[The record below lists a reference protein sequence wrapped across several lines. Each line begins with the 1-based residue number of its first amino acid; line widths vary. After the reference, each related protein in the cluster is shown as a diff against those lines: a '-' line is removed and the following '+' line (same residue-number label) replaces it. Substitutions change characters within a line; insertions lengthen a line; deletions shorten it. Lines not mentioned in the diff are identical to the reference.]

1 MKTITLVGLAS
12 AALVAALGS
21 VSPVAA
27 ADLGGPRGGS
37 IKDGYAPMQYAPSR
51 GTAGPCYIRGD
62 LGYSWAKNPH
72 AAFPVSSDEYTVDPV
87 TGAQTT
93 TNSTYLGDTVSAT
106 SLTNTAFGGV
116 GLGCGSGSRGFRGE
130 VMLNQY
136 GWRDFTGEPLLYTR
150 TDVTAGPG
158 TPVDYTDP
166 LHTRVKSTTAM
177 FNAYYDLGKFG
188 GVTPYIGAGVGV
200 AYNQTGE
207 TYFTGNPLLVNR
219 IEGASRLSLAWS
231 VGAGIGWQVS
241 ERAVL
246 DVGYRYTDLG
256 KAVTGRIDNTGAV
269 NPAAH
274 IDQMGNH
281 EIKVGLRYH
290 LGGGND
296 CCAAQPMK

>member
-12 AALVAALGS
+12 ATLIAALGS

-27 ADLGGPRGGS
+27 ADLGSPRGGS

-51 GTAGPCYIRGD
+51 GSAGPCYIRGD

-72 AAFPVSSDEYTVDPV
+72 AAFPVSNDITEVDG
-87 TGAQTT
+87 TGAVVAQS
-93 TNSTYLGDTVSAT
+93 STYLGDTVSAT
-106 SLTNTAFGGV
+106 SLSNAAFGGV
-116 GLGCGSGSRGFRGE
+116 GLGCGSGSRGLRGE

-136 GWRDFTGEPLLYTR
+136 GWRNFKGEPLAYSNYTI
-150 TDVTAGPG
+150 VTGDP
-158 TPVDYTDP
+158 TPAPIEDP
-166 LHTRVKSTTAM
+166 MHTRVKSTTLM

-188 GVTPYIGAGVGV
+188 GVTPYVGAGVGV
-200 AYNQTGE
+200 AYNRTGE
-207 TYFTGNPLLVNR
+207 TYFTDNPSLVNR

-256 KAVTGRIDNTGAV
+256 KAITGRIDNTGAV

-281 EIKVGLRYH
+281 EVKVGLRYH

-296 CCAAQPMK
+296 CCATQPMK